1 MAFFM
6 LGLFNNLGY
15 VVIGTAAADLA
26 QKFGYDDLM
35 SSFNLALVT
44 FSVITKFV
52 NSWLLLKVSHKLK
65 IMITGAG
72 WCIGFALVVIS
83 EQFADETP
91 GAERNSSNTWGF
103 ILALVGST
111 ITGCFVGLGDCT
123 LLGFMKVYPA
133 IVVSGYASGTGG
145 AGVAG
150 SMYYLLMSGVF
161 GLDLTWVFSP

>member
-1 MAFFM
+1 MF
-6 LGLFNNLGY
+6 
-15 VVIGTAAADLA
+15 
-26 QKFGYDDLM
+26 
-35 SSFNLALVT
+35 
-44 FSVITKFV
+44 
-52 NSWLLLKVSHKLK
+52 
-65 IMITGAG
+65 
-72 WCIGFALVVIS
+72 S

-91 GAERNSSNTWGF
+91 GAARNTSNTWGF
-103 ILALVGST
+103 ILAIVGST

-161 GLDLTWVFSP
+161 KLSAVWIFAP